1 MCHSCR
7 SDAIFTAKRSSMS
20 LDVEKMHVR
29 FIDSIGFRTVAVV
42 SLHVGALPLIFWPV
56 FFTNMRF
63 PSTARRMRP
72 LSTPPRI
79 CIPASQLRFL
89 PLPSSAYAQASRRS
103 HALFWSKG
111 ASTHSPRCGSTWWV
125 RSEREKQLGG
135 KLVPCTVVSRYRSVS
150 SLGGQIAK
158 EDRHDPPD
166 VLKHVWACCECL
178 LKISGESAFPEGR
191 SVEGRSRIGPFSP
204 KYGSPTVDIVRPAP
218 MSQDEQPQRCRLAGA
233 LMACALAYVRD
244 RNVGVYV

>member
-1 MCHSCR
+1 M
-7 SDAIFTAKRSSMS
+7 
-20 LDVEKMHVR
+20 
-29 FIDSIGFRTVAVV
+29 
-42 SLHVGALPLIFWPV
+42 
-56 FFTNMRF
+56 
-63 PSTARRMRP
+63 
-72 LSTPPRI
+72 
-79 CIPASQLRFL
+79 
-89 PLPSSAYAQASRRS
+89 
-103 HALFWSKG
+103 
-111 ASTHSPRCGSTWWV
+111 

-135 KLVPCTVVSRYRSVS
+135 KLVPCTVLSQYRSVS

-166 VLKHVWACCECL
+166 VPKHVWACCECL
-178 LKISGESAFPEGR
+178 LKISGESASTEGR